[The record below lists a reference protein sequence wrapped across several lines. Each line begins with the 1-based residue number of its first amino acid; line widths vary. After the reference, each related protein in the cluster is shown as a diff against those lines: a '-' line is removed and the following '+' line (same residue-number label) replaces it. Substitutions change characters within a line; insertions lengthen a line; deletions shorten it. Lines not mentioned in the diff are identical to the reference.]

1 MSKRFTIIFP
11 SGRETGFT
19 HRVRNFAE
27 EIYRQIE
34 KTGLGIVSDTDQVR
48 DEVWF
53 ELSDSHEV
61 GHARKILRLELD
73 NHRLT
78 SDATVTES

>member
-1 MSKRFTIIFP
+1 
-11 SGRETGFT
+11 
-19 HRVRNFAE
+19 
-27 EIYRQIE
+27 
-34 KTGLGIVSDTDQVR
+34 
-48 DEVWF
+48 
-53 ELSDSHEV
+53 LSDSHEV